1 VAGLTYAQVYALA
14 RGAGLSPQQAI
25 TATAISGQEVNGDDV
40 SATTIDPTQLGD
52 LRLVDAKWGPSV
64 GLWQIRTLKAET
76 GTGRSRDINIL
87 RDPVQNA
94 RAMFEIS
101 SGGSNWGPWSTYS
114 DGSYRQHLAAA
125 TAAAAGDAGKPI
137 APKPTPTYPV
147 GNQTVTV
154 ADGNSPFDVDLNLG
168 PLSKPVEGLVKA
180 AGPILLGTLIVSCGV
195 ALVVVGLWKATK

>member
-1 VAGLTYAQVYALA
+1 MALTYAQVYALA

-25 TATAISGQEVNGDDV
+25 TATAIAAAESSLNPSAMGD
-40 SATTIDPTQLGD
+40 TTITN
-52 LRLVDAKWGPSV
+52 ATWGPSV

-76 GTGRSRDINIL
+76 GTGRSRDVNVL
-87 RDPVQNA
+87 TDPTQNA
-94 RAMFEIS
+94 RAMFDIS
-101 SGGSNWGPWSTYS
+101 SGGSNWGPWSTYTS
-114 DGSYRQHLAAA
+114 GAYQQYVAAA

-137 APKPTPTYPV
+137 APKPSATYPA
-147 GNQTVTV
+147 GTQGVTV

-168 PLSKPVEGLVKA
+168 PLSGPVEGLVKA